1 MLYIF
6 MAIGVLMVACGDD
19 DEPAS
24 SQLRVSPSSISI
36 LSGEEENASFN
47 IMCNGEWKVRC
58 DADWIHLS
66 AHSGEG
72 DATIIV
78 SSKSANKTS
87 KVRETEILVSTDDT
101 QAIVKVTQEGSAIAD
116 CEVTP
121 IDILLLANSVAFQI
135 DFGSNVDYY
144 YTGYLEASA
153 AGWTDERILD
163 AMKNNFKERN
173 PEKDEIIG
181 FGNMESDTEY
191 LIVTA
196 GFNSNGKPGEIVRK
210 KIRTCKI
217 PNNYPYVSIEEVG
230 YKSSTNKYV
239 WSTVMNGSTSKYYMF
254 ATSSSQTINLL
265 RQAAPAVVAFLVNIQ
280 KEEGDTPWAQS
291 SSFSMTRDSNS
302 LFIATWGIDANGLWS
317 PIINEGIWTANSRAL
332 SKSSKSV
339 SETFTSIKLSDITDL
354 KISYR

>member
-101 QAIVKVTQEGSAIAD
+101 QTTVTVSQEGSAIVD

-121 IDILLLANSVAFQI
+121 VDILLLANSVAFQI
-135 DFGSNVDYY
+135 EFGSNVDYY

-153 AGWTDERILD
+153 AGWTDERILET
-163 AMKNNFKERN
+163 MKKNFPERN

-181 FGNMESDTEY
+181 FGDMEPDTEY
-191 LIVTA
+191 LIVTV

-210 KIRTCKI
+210 NIRTRKI
-217 PNNYPYVSIEEVG
+217 PNNYPYVTIDDVG

-254 ATSSSQTINLL
+254 ASSSSETVNLL
-265 RQAAPAVVAFLVNIQ
+265 RKAAPAVVAFLINIQ
-280 KEEGDTPWAQS
+280 KEEEDTPWAQS
-291 SSFSMTRDSNS
+291 STFSMTRESNS
-302 LFIATWGIDANGLWS
+302 LYIATWGMDANGLWS
-317 PIINEGIWTANSRAL
+317 PVINEGIWTASSRSL
-332 SKSSKSV
+332 SKSSSSKP
-339 SETFTSIKLSDITDL
+339 ETFTSIKLSEIKDIN
-354 KISYR
+354 ISYM